1 MEYSISQS
9 FWLAVDAV
17 VDSSEVVM
25 DRPKGSRHP
34 RFPSIVYPVDYGYLA
49 NTRSMDG
56 GGIDV
61 WVGSDPSRAVVAV
74 ICTVDLMKRDSE
86 MKILLGCTPEETE
99 KVDLFLNAGD
109 LMKGLLIRR
118 QTDAV

>member
-1 MEYSISQS
+1 
-9 FWLAVDAV
+9 
-17 VDSSEVVM
+17 
-25 DRPKGSRHP
+25 
-34 RFPSIVYPVDYGYLA
+34 
-49 NTRSMDG
+49 MDG

-74 ICTVDLMKRDSE
+74 ICAVDLMKRDSE